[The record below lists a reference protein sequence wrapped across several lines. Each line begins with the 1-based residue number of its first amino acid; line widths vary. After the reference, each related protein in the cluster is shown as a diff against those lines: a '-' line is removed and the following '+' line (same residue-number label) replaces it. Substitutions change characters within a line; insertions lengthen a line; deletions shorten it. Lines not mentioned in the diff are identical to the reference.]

1 MHISV
6 DQFNARIETKANWQK
21 SRRKD
26 EKQNGKEAI
35 QTEKDD
41 KTRLTTLN
49 VSSINNKKQVLER
62 YLKTN
67 RVKIAVIT
75 ETHLQEGDHKEIHI
89 KGYKL
94 ASSCSR
100 KQGQQKGR

>member
-1 MHISV
+1 M
-6 DQFNARIETKANWQK
+6 
-21 SRRKD
+21 
-26 EKQNGKEAI
+26 
-35 QTEKDD
+35 
-41 KTRLTTLN
+41 TLD
-49 VSSINNKKQVLER
+49 VFSINNKKQVLER

-75 ETHLQEGDHKEIHI
+75 ETHLQEGDHAETHI

-100 KQGQQKGR
+100 KKGQQKGGAAIFAHNSIPCVEGEHREAREKMG